1 MTVDPADVVTMG
13 RGLGARADAVT
24 ALRERLT
31 TQLGRAT
38 WTGPG
43 ATRFRFAAAQIDR
56 RLAQDADD
64 LRRLMVSLQRLAAAL
79 DEELRALR
87 RIEDRVRSWLALN
100 RTMPPP
106 WPPSSLPP
114 AGDPRWREVERAF
127 VTAGI
132 PLDASPA
139 PAASAPA
146 AGDWKASLSP
156 AEAWIIKMESDF
168 DPTAVNASS
177 GAFGLWQGLG
187 ATLDTYANRFGF
199 DRHTTDPS
207 EQLTMFRAYVK
218 DRYGTAE
225 NAKAFWE
232 RNGWY

>member
-1 MTVDPADVVTMG
+1 MTVDPADVTSMG
-13 RGLGARADAVT
+13 KVFGARAEAVD
-24 ALRERLT
+24 ALRERLS

-38 WTGPG
+38 WAGPG
-43 ATRFRFAAAQIDR
+43 ATRLRFEAAQIDR

-64 LRRLMVSLQRLAAAL
+64 LRRLMVSLRRLADAV
-79 DEELRALR
+79 EEEIRALR

-100 RTMPPP
+100 RTVPPP

-114 AGDPRWREVERAF
+114 TGDPRWREVERAF
-127 VTAGI
+127 VSAGL
-132 PLDASPA
+132 PLDAVAA
-139 PAASAPA
+139 PAAPAP
-146 AGDWKASLSP
+146 AGDWKATLSP
-156 AEAWIIKMESDF
+156 AEAWIIKNESDF

-187 ATLDTYANRFGF
+187 PTLDTYANRFGF
-199 DRHTTDPS
+199 DRHTTDPNQ
-207 EQLTMFRAYVK
+207 QLTMFRAYIK

-232 RNGWY
+232 REGWY

>member
-1 MTVDPADVVTMG
+1 MTVDPADVVSMG
-13 RGLGARADAVT
+13 KAFGARADAVG
-24 ALRERLT
+24 ALRERLSR
-31 TQLGRAT
+31 QLGRAT

-43 ATRFRFAAAQIDR
+43 ASRFRFEAAQIDR

-64 LRRLMVSLQRLAAAL
+64 LRRLMGSLQRLADAL
-79 DEELRALR
+79 EQELRALR
-87 RIEDRVRSWLALN
+87 RIEERVRSWLALN
-100 RTMPPP
+100 RTVPPP
-106 WPPSSLPP
+106 WPPGSLPP
-114 AGDPRWREVERAF
+114 PGDPRWREVERAF
-127 VTAGI
+127 VSAGI
-132 PLDASPA
+132 PLDATP
-139 PAASAPA
+139 ASAGPTPA
-146 AGDWKASLSP
+146 GGDWKATLSP
-156 AEAWIIKMESDF
+156 AEAWIIQKESNF

-199 DRHTTDPS
+199 DRHTTDPNQ
-207 EQLTMFRAYVK
+207 QLTMFRAYIK